1 MNALKESTT
10 TPYDPPMARPGKDA
24 LADEA
29 WGLVTALMVS
39 GRDVAFEV
47 AASYGLT
54 PGDMKSLLTLSEDAA
69 PTMSALAEMWTCDAS
84 NVTWLVDRLEQGGLV
99 ERRPSATDRRS
110 KTVVL
115 TERGR
120 HARRQLLVAFT
131 TAPAPLRKLTRAD
144 LEALCAL
151 LRRTGVD
158 CMDVPHLMR
167 MMGPGPR
174 PTPG

>member
-1 MNALKESTT
+1 
-10 TPYDPPMARPGKDA
+10 
-24 LADEA
+24 
-29 WGLVTALMVS
+29 
-39 GRDVAFEV
+39 
-47 AASYGLT
+47 
-54 PGDMKSLLTLSEDAA
+54 
-69 PTMSALAEMWTCDAS
+69 MSALAETWTCDAS

-99 ERRPSATDRRS
+99 ERRPSTTDRRS

-120 HARRQLLVAFT
+120 RARRQLVAAFT
-131 TAPAPLRKLTRAD
+131 TAPAPLRKLSRAD

-158 CMDVPHLMR
+158 RKDVSHLMQ

-174 PTPG
+174 ATPN